1 MHARERGWGVNERY
15 FELCMCTYIKDLKQK
30 RQMIKAV
37 LLLEREIET
46 DRERVS
52 EAEVIETLLPPYCS
66 HFRCMTSFQLVRKD
80 SHNTS
85 PHQCARQSTSEGGDN
100 N

>member
-1 MHARERGWGVNERY
+1 M
-15 FELCMCTYIKDLKQK
+15 YIYK
-30 RQMIKAV
+30 RLEAETANDKSSV
-37 LLLEREIET
+37 TSREREIET

-52 EAEVIETLLPPYCS
+52 EAEVIETLLPPCCS
-66 HFRCMTSFQLVRKD
+66 HFRCMTSFQLVHKD